1 MPKQEVTV
9 KIVNKLGLHARASAT
24 FVKLS
29 GRFDSDISVVKD
41 DTTVNGKSIMGLLM
55 LAAAKGSKIKIVAE
69 GNDAK
74 EAVKKLEE
82 LVKAGF
88 NED

>member
-1 MPKQEVTV
+1 MHEANV
-9 KIVNKLGLHARASAT
+9 KIVNKLGMHARASAT

-29 GRFDSDISVVKD
+29 GRFTSEITVIKD
-41 DTTVNGKSIMGLLM
+41 GTEVNGKSIMGLLM
-55 LAAAKGSKIKIVAE
+55 LAAAKGSKIKIRAE
-69 GNDAK
+69 GADSK
-74 EAVKKLEE
+74 EAIKKLEE